1 MENAVYLH
9 LIQQGYSVHVGQL
22 KEQEI
27 DFVADKSGDK
37 LYVQVS
43 LNVADE
49 KTAAR
54 EFGNLLAVQ
63 DNYPKYVVT
72 LNDMILGD
80 NQEGIHHMNLEEFLL
95 KE

>member
-1 MENAVYLH
+1 M
-9 LIQQGYSVHVGQL
+9 
-22 KEQEI
+22 
-27 DFVADKSGDK
+27 
-37 LYVQVS
+37 S
-43 LNVADE
+43 LSVADE

-63 DNYPKYVVT
+63 NNYPKYVVT

-80 NQEGIHHMNLEEFLL
+80 NQEGIRHMNLEEFLL

>member
-1 MENAVYLH
+1 MSLH
-9 LIQQGYSVHVGQL
+9 
-22 KEQEI
+22 
-27 DFVADKSGDK
+27 
-37 LYVQVS
+37 
-43 LNVADE
+43 VADE

-54 EFGNLLAVQ
+54 EFGILLAVQ